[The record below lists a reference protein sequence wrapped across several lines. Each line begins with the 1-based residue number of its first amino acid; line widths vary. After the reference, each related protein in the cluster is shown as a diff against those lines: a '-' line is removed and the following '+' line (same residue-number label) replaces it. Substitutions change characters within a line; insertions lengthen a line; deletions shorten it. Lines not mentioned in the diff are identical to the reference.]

1 MLVFYVFSRPTKV
14 HIIFENKARIGR
26 KYKDLL
32 FLEIKEF
39 LTQTGG

>member
-1 MLVFYVFSRPTKV
+1 MFSVDLQRYILFLRTKQ
-14 HIIFENKARIGR
+14 EKGE